1 MKTNTTGNAN
11 IEVNDIHGENPHITK
26 DISWGQGFNALKITD
41 LSILNYNNA
50 NAAPAFTNA
59 ASTFANVA
67 LTTSITGSP
76 PPKLIISNGMS
87 VVINGSVPN
96 GTQIEVNPN
105 ATVIIDDTTF
115 SAGDKTI
122 VYTYFD
128 SEDTLVIGDNL
139 DLTGTIDE

>member
-11 IEVNDIHGENPHITK
+11 IEINDIHGENPHITK
-26 DISWGQGFNALKITD
+26 DISWDQGFNALKITD

-96 GTQIEVNPN
+96 GTQIEATPN
-105 ATVIIDDTTF
+105 TTVTIDGATFSGDDKATVYKYPDI
-115 SAGDKTI
+115 
-122 VYTYFD
+122 
-128 SEDTLVIGDNL
+128 EDTLVIGDNL